1 MRSLG
6 YAHLNYDCF
15 DCVGLSFLAA
25 VSHFIIIEL
34 LLNHW
39 SHYYNRH
46 RLRVLLHEHLHHHL
60 FKLLERQVHHSF
72 QMMTSFDLRKTL
84 LHQ

>member
-6 YAHLNYDCF
+6 YAHLNYDYF
-15 DCVGLSFLAA
+15 DCVGLSCLAA
-25 VSHFIIIEL
+25 VSHFIVIVL

-46 RLRVLLHEHLHHHL
+46 RLMVRLLVLHRHHVVNL
-60 FKLLERQVHHSF
+60 KER
-72 QMMTSFDLRKTL
+72 
-84 LHQ
+84 